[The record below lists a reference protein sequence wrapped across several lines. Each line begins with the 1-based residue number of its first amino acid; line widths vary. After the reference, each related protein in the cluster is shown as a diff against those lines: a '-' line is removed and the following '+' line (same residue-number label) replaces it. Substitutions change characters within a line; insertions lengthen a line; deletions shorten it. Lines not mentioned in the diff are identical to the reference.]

1 MKKITLLAITAI
13 FAISIQS
20 CSTEELVIEEEK
32 TSNLPE
38 NAISADEILAAN
50 GFFGKSLNNFGT
62 PESDCYKKGFVL
74 YPSNWTPQVQADLCE
89 NVDTW
94 YLPCITDI
102 PGPSERGDRIT
113 QITETESENET
124 DAEHPLGINYFK
136 GWSLIYTEYTHC
148 SDIPE
153 ATLIDIVVVD
163 SDTDEHI
170 GIDGGIH

>member
-1 MKKITLLAITAI
+1 
-13 FAISIQS
+13 
-20 CSTEELVIEEEK
+20 
-32 TSNLPE
+32 
-38 NAISADEILAAN
+38 
-50 GFFGKSLNNFGT
+50 
-62 PESDCYKKGFVL
+62 L
-74 YPSNWTPQVQADLCE
+74 YPSNWTPQDRLKFLSHAQDFFSPIMVQADLCE